1 MRRHDYSVLRWTVI
15 AKDDW
20 LKLGCDSTAVTH
32 ILPILLA
39 PWSSSSSRE
48 GCSRSL
54 PCGNGPLWSH
64 LSGGGDSLL
73 FAHYSHLFVA
83 VNVAVLC
90 VTVSHDFSAIDV
102 SVLVLHIATNRPT
115 FDVSVL

>member
-1 MRRHDYSVLRWTVI
+1 M
-15 AKDDW
+15 
-20 LKLGCDSTAVTH
+20 
-32 ILPILLA
+32 ILLRLLIFYQYCWRLGHRA
-39 PWSSSSSRE
+39 RPVKDVPEAFLAVMGRD
-48 GCSRSL
+48 GCTYL
-54 PCGNGPLWSH
+54 
-64 LSGGGDSLL
+64 GGGSLL
-73 FAHYSHLFVA
+73 LAHYSHLFVA

>member
-1 MRRHDYSVLRWTVI
+1 M
-15 AKDDW
+15 
-20 LKLGCDSTAVTH
+20 
-32 ILPILLA
+32 ILLRLLIFYQYCWCLGHRA
-39 PWSSSSSRE
+39 HPVKDVPEAFLAVMGRD
-48 GCSRSL
+48 GRTYL
-54 PCGNGPLWSH
+54 
-64 LSGGGDSLL
+64 GGSLL